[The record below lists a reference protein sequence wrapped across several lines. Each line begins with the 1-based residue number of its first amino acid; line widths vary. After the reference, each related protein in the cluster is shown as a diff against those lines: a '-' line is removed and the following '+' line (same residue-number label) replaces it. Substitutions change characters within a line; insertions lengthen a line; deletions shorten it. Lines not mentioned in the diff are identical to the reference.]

1 MLRRSVLVLAAMSAL
16 AGCSEKKPD
25 DKAAPTPTGSATTP
39 APAAVTSIR
48 IAMASNLAKAFEEI
62 VTQFKAASGIQA
74 QLDAGASGM
83 LARQIKE
90 GAPIDVFA
98 SANEQFVDD
107 VLAAGTCDKATK
119 VLYAR
124 APIVLWVKNG
134 KVAPPKELAE
144 LADPRFASIA
154 IANPETA
161 PYGKAAKQALDKLG
175 ILSKVESRIKLAEN
189 IQQTLQFAQ
198 TGNVEAAFVAASL
211 VVGDKAG
218 TTIPVPTDLY
228 DPIDQA
234 MVVCSTGAAGDAGKK
249 FVDFVMSDAG
259 QAIMQKFGYTKP
271 GAVSMNK

>member
-1 MLRRSVLVLAAMSAL
+1 MLRRSLLVILAL
-16 AGCSEKKPD
+16 AGCAKDKPA
-25 DKAAPTPTGSATTP
+25 DKPAPQTASGSAP

-48 IAMASNLAKAFEEI
+48 ISAASNLAKAFAE
-62 VTQFKAASGIQA
+62 VGTQFEAASGIKA
-74 QLDAGASGM
+74 TFDFGASGM

-107 VLAAGTCDKATK
+107 VLAAGKCDKTTK
-119 VLYAR
+119 VMYAR
-124 APIVLWVKNG
+124 APIVLWVKHG
-134 KVAPPKELAE
+134 GVAPPKTLAE
-144 LADPRFASIA
+144 LADKRFASIA

-175 ILSKVESRIKLAEN
+175 ILAAVEPRLKLAEN

-211 VVGDKAG
+211 VVDDKDG
-218 TTIPVPTDLY
+218 TTIPVPPELY

-234 MVVCSTGAAGDAGKK
+234 MVVCSTGPAGDAAKK
-249 FVDFVMSDAG
+249 FAAFVTSDAG
-259 QAIMQKFGYTKP
+259 QAIMTRFGYTQP